1 MRVKAILKLIAP
13 YTRFNLAFIR
23 KALKIPVIEVQDI
36 LSFLIVNKKVKG
48 KSNQQNNTIEI
59 EDNNDAERLRAISE

>member
-1 MRVKAILKLIAP
+1 MRIKALLKLITP

-23 KALKIPVIEVQDI
+23 KALKIPVIKVQDI

-48 KSNQQNNTIEI
+48 KINQ
-59 EDNNDAERLRAISE
+59 